1 MDSTVTALWSTI
13 SANGILAQQP
23 VVPDPVFPDQVTT
36 NSLVQNLV
44 YASGTVGAIF
54 VLAGLLM
61 VDLGGLRRKNVFDS
75 MIQKLIGFF
84 IGFATYFL
92 IGFAIWNFQYYVAFE
107 VPNPYWQSISDW
119 WLGGTF
125 ANELAQNADPAAGMG
140 TGAARNNLQIFVFF
154 LACFAGIINVLIHL
168 GVTERIKP
176 AAYFVVSFVA
186 AIVSSVLSWLT
197 WGSTGPLTNL
207 GFHDFFGSAFVYVFA
222 GVMGIV
228 LARRLGAR
236 PGMYRPHPRVPE
248 YRNYNLG
255 QTVVGMVLVFAG
267 LPMVILSCG
276 FFVSPEALFIGI
288 NMSDTSVGI
297 ALNNYAL
304 SWAGG
309 ALTGALIAYRTRKYI
324 YTLLGPLAGYLSGAP
339 AFDIYLPWQMFL
351 VALVAPF
358 VAYAIYEWTQRR
370 EFDEHKLG
378 PVLVGAGSY
387 GILMVGLVAWG
398 TPQGGYVGIDSGPYA
413 FQGAQV
419 NVLWQLLGLAVAIV
433 MGLVTA
439 TVLAGVLERTIGLG
453 VSEDVQVEGYDRH
466 YWDLVHDEPAS
477 TTAHQPAD
485 HTPADGVG
493 TSSPPAG
500 DGGARQPS

>member
-1 MDSTVTALWSTI
+1 MASTFAAFWPATTAGQI
-13 SANGILAQQP
+13 VPAQ
-23 VVPDPVFPDQVTT
+23 PVFPDQVTT
-36 NSLVQNLV
+36 SSLLQNLV

-54 VLAGLLM
+54 ILVGILLI
-61 VDLGGLRRKNVFDS
+61 DLGGVRRVNVFDGV
-75 MIQKLIGFF
+75 IQKLIGFF

-92 IGFAIWNFQYYVAFE
+92 IGFAIWNWQYYVAFE

-125 ANELAQNADPAAGMG
+125 ANELAQYADPEVGMG
-140 TGAARNNLQIFVFF
+140 TGAARNNQQIFVFF

-222 GVMGIV
+222 GVVGVV
-228 LARRLGAR
+228 LARRLGKR
-236 PGMYRPHPRVPE
+236 PGMYRPHPQVGE
-248 YRNYNLG
+248 YRNHDLG
-255 QTVVGMVLVFAG
+255 LTVVGLVVVFAG

-276 FFVSPEALFIGI
+276 FFVDPEALFIGI

-297 ALNNYAL
+297 ALNNFAL

-309 ALTGALIAYRTRKYI
+309 ALTGALIAYRTKKYI

-339 AFDIYLPWQMFL
+339 AFDIYRPWQMFL
-351 VALVAPF
+351 VARVAPL
-358 VAYAIYEWTQRR
+358 VAYAVYEWTQRH
-370 EFDEHKLG
+370 EFDEHKLA

-387 GILMVGLVAWG
+387 GIIMVGLVAWG

-413 FQGAQV
+413 FQNAEV
-419 NVLWQLLGLAVAIV
+419 NVLWQIVGLAVAIV

-439 TVLAGVLERTIGLG
+439 AVLAWALERTIGLG
-453 VSEDVQVEGYDRH
+453 VSEEVQVEGYDRH
-466 YWDLVHDEPAS
+466 YWDLTHEDATPPTAV
-477 TTAHQPAD
+477 TTRERDTVAD
-485 HTPADGVG
+485 VVATP
-493 TSSPPAG
+493 SSPSG
-500 DGGARQPS
+500 DGGTRQPS